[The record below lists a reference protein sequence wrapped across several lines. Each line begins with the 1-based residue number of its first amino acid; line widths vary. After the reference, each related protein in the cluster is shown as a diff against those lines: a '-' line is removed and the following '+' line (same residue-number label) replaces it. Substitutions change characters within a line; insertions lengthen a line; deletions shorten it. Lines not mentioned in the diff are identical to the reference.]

1 MAMSN
6 SVGLAAEVVAAYVS
20 NNPLPKS
27 DLPDLILAV
36 HSSVA
41 RLGSEPERA
50 LPQAETKSPAVPIR
64 RSVTPDYLICLED
77 GRQFKSL
84 RRHLAGLGLTP
95 EQYREKWKL
104 PSDYPMV
111 APNYAAY
118 GQRWRKRSGW
128 VRNGGRR
135 ADSCS
140 IFGTAQSVQ
149 RGRRAMRYWLCV
161 RVAQLPRRGR
171 NPVTAL
177 PSKFLIGGRLSTPVE
192 MPRAGAEA

>member
-6 SVGLAAEVVAAYVS
+6 SIELAAEVVAAYVS

-36 HSSVA
+36 HSSLE

-50 LPQAETKSPAVPIR
+50 LPQAEAKSPAVPIR

-77 GRQFKSL
+77 GRRFKSL
-84 RRHLAGLGLTP
+84 RRHLGGLGLTP

-111 APNYAAY
+111 APNYAAQRSALARKIGL
-118 GQRWRKRSGW
+118 GQK
-128 VRNGGRR
+128 
-135 ADSCS
+135 
-140 IFGTAQSVQ
+140 
-149 RGRRAMRYWLCV
+149 
-161 RVAQLPRRGR
+161 P
-171 NPVTAL
+171 
-177 PSKFLIGGRLSTPVE
+177 K
-192 MPRAGAEA
+192 AG